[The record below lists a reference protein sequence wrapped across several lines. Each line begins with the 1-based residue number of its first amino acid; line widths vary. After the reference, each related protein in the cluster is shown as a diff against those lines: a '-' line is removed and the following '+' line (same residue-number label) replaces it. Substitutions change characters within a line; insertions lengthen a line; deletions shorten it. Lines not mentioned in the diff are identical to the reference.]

1 MAVALVWNSKRRKG
15 TSKHMSHQSD
25 LIAENILAYL
35 DQHERKELLR
45 FITCGSVD
53 DGKSTLIGRLLF
65 DSKMI
70 YEDQLAQL
78 ETESKVHGT
87 TGGGFDPA
95 LVTDGLKAERE
106 QGITIDVA
114 YRYFSTAKRK
124 FIIADTPGHEQYT
137 RNMAT
142 GASTADL
149 AIILIDARYGV
160 LTQTKR
166 HSFIVSLLGIR
177 HVVVTINKMDLVGYS
192 QERFDEIC
200 SDYRDFVSR
209 LDLPDLHFIPIAA
222 LHGENVVDPS
232 VNMPWYRG
240 STLMN
245 FLESVYI
252 GSDRNLED
260 FRLPVQ
266 IVNRPNLDFRG
277 FCGTV
282 ASGIIRQGDQIMV
295 LPSKRTSKV
304 ERIVTQDGDLKEA
317 FSSQSI
323 TLVLEDEVDC
333 SRGDMIV
340 RPGNVPKISN
350 SFDATIVW
358 MSSDPMVP
366 GKTYLFKH
374 TTQTVTGQVD
384 SLKYRVDVNTLHRT
398 PAPDLQLNEI
408 GRCAVTLSQPIFFDA
423 YRRNRGTGAF
433 IIIDRMSNTTV
444 GAGMISD
451 RDSAKQTTA
460 AWEITDEQ
468 TETGRR
474 SVSDVTESERSARFG
489 QKAATILFTGVTG
502 TGKSTIARAVE
513 RALFDDGRAVAVL
526 DGELMRRG
534 VNMDLGYTVED
545 RSENLRRSAHV
556 AKLMNDNGLICL
568 GAFVAPS
575 QSVRERVSDV
585 IGKDRFLTVHC
596 TASES
601 ICRQRDTKG
610 HYAAAEAG
618 KLPNFP
624 GVSAVYEPPEEPD
637 LLLDTSDLSVE
648 ECVSAVLEL
657 LKANQVIR

>member
-1 MAVALVWNSKRRKG
+1 
-15 TSKHMSHQSD
+15 MSHQSD

-95 LVTDGLKAERE
+95 LVTDGLRAERE

-177 HVVVTINKMDLVGYS
+177 HVVVTINKMDLVNYS

-240 STLMN
+240 SSLMN

-277 FCGTV
+277 FCGTI

-304 ERIVTQDGDLKEA
+304 DRIVTQDGDLQEA
-317 FSSQSI
+317 FCPQSI

-358 MSSDPMVP
+358 MSSDAMVP

-374 TTQTVTGQVD
+374 TTQTVTGQID
-384 SLKYRVDVNTLHRT
+384 SLKYRVDVNTLHRA

-408 GRCAVTLSQPIFFDA
+408 GRCAVTLSQPIYFDA

-433 IIIDRMSNTTV
+433 IMIDRMSNTTV

-451 RDSAKQTTA
+451 RDSAKQTSA

-468 TETGRR
+468 SETGRR
-474 SVSDVTESERSARFG
+474 SVSDVTEAERTARFG
-489 QKAATILFTGVTG
+489 QRAATILFTGLTG

-534 VNMDLGYTVED
+534 VNVDLGYTVED

-556 AKLMNDNGLICL
+556 AKLINDNGLICL

-575 QSVRERVSDV
+575 QSVRERVADV
-585 IGKDRFLTVHC
+585 IGKDRFITVHC

-601 ICRQRDTKG
+601 VCRQRDTKG

-637 LLLDTSDLSVE
+637 LALDTGDLSVE

-657 LKANQVIR
+657 LKANQIIR